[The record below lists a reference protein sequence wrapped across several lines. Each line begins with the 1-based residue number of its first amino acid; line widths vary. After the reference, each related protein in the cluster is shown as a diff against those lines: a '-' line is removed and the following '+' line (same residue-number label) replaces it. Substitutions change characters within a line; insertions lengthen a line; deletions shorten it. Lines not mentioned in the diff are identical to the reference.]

1 MNSNSNSIL
10 LDSLFILLLIGVNA
24 FFAASEM
31 AIVSLNK
38 TKLSHLAEEDNNN
51 KAKLLLELTKETSKF
66 LATIQV
72 GITISGFLASA
83 SAATNISQPL
93 SSWLKM
99 LNVPASNQI
108 SLILVTVVLSYVT
121 LILGEL
127 LPKRLA
133 LHHSDE
139 VAMFVIKPIIFFSKI
154 TLPFV
159 KILTWSTNIIM
170 RLFGVDTDSIE
181 EDVSEEEIKMM
192 IEVGEET
199 GVIKQTE
206 KEMINGIFD
215 FDDTLA
221 KEIMTPRPNVF
232 AIDINAPLNE
242 LIEQILEEKYSRIPV
257 YEDDVDNI
265 IGILYIKDLFFD
277 IRHNSLKEDSIKK
290 LLRPA
295 YFVPETKAI
304 DELFKELQKTKNYIA
319 MLIDEYG
326 GFSGIV
332 TMEDILEEIVGNIF
346 DEYDESREYIKEID
360 AHTYLVD
367 GLISIDDINDAL
379 HLDLPSEHADTIGG
393 FVVNLLG
400 TIPNNTDERTV
411 EYENIV
417 FKIEEVKYKRIRS
430 LKIYIP

>member
-1 MNSNSNSIL
+1 MNGNSNSIL
-10 LDSLFILLLIGVNA
+10 LDLFFILLLIGVNA

-38 TKLSHLAEEDNNN
+38 TKLSHLAEEDNND

-93 SSWLKM
+93 SAWLKA

-108 SLILVTVVLSYVT
+108 SLILVTVILSYVT
-121 LILGEL
+121 LVLGEL

-159 KILTWSTNIIM
+159 KILTWSTNILI
-170 RLFGVDTDSIE
+170 RLFGIDSDSIE

-232 AIDINAPLNE
+232 TIDINTPLNE
-242 LIEQILEEKYSRIPV
+242 LIDQILEEQYSRIPV
-257 YEDDVDNI
+257 YEEDVDNI
-265 IGILYIKDLFFD
+265 IGILYIKDLFFN

-295 YFVPETKAI
+295 FFVPETKAI

-319 MLIDEYG
+319 ILIDEYG

-346 DEYDESREYIKEID
+346 DEYDEKREYIKEID

-367 GLISIDDINDAL
+367 GLISIDDINDSL
-379 HLDLPSEHADTIGG
+379 HLELPSEHADTIGG

-417 FKIEEVKYKRIRS
+417 FKIQEVKYKRIKS